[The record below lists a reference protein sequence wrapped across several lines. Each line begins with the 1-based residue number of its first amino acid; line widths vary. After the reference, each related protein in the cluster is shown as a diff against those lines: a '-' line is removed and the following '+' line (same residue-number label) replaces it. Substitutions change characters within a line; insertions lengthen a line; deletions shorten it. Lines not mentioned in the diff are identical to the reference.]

1 MMHTILGAGGTVA
14 NVLTR
19 ELINANQTVRLVS
32 RKPVNITGKNVTW
45 QKADLLNYDEVLA
58 AAQGSTVIYLVAGI
72 VYDAVIWQAQWPVIM
87 QNVINVTKATGAR
100 LIFFG
105 NVYMYGL
112 VDGPMTEDTPYNP
125 CSKKGQ
131 VRAGIANMLMD
142 EVKAGTIR
150 ASIAR
155 APDFYGTDS
164 LNSFVDMMVI
174 TKYAAKQTAQ
184 WIGNPNK
191 KHNFIYIP
199 DAGKAMFLLGQN
211 PDSDN
216 QVWHMPTPPA
226 ITGKEFMTIAARVYG
241 VKPKFFTLRKYMLC
255 LIGLFQKVVM
265 GTVEMYYQYDHDY
278 IFDSSKFERVFNF
291 KPTSYEQGLKELSE
305 TLYKAK

>member
-1 MMHTILGAGGTVA
+1 MHTILGAGGTVA
-14 NVLTR
+14 NALTR
-19 ELINANQTVRLVS
+19 ELINANETIRLVS

-58 AAQGSTVIYLVAGI
+58 ATQGSTVIYLAAGI
-72 VYDAVIWQAQWPVIM
+72 VYDAAIWQVQWPVIM
-87 QNVINVTKATGAR
+87 QNVINATKATGAR
-100 LIFFG
+100 LIFFD

-112 VDGPMTEDTPYNP
+112 VDGAMTEDTPYRP

-199 DAGKAMFLLGQN
+199 DAGNAMYLLGQN

-216 QVWHMPTPPA
+216 QVWHLPTPPA
-226 ITGKEFMTIAARVYG
+226 ITGKEFMEIVARAYG
-241 VKPKFFTLRKYMLC
+241 VKPKFMALRKFMLW
-255 LIGLFQKVVM
+255 LVGLFQKVVM

-278 IFDSSKFERVFNF
+278 IFNSSKFEKAFNI
-291 KPTSYEQGLKELSE
+291 KPTSYEDAIKELSE